1 MIYFCKQTEINKVIL
16 VITKIIIIII
26 IIIIITMIITII
38 IIIIISPRPGNA
50 GLMFSGG

>member
-26 IIIIITMIITII
+26 IITMIITIII

>member
-16 VITKIIIIII
+16 VITKIIIII